1 MAHKKGLLKK
11 YLTDPEE
18 TASSFTNK
26 SPIHD
31 GKTWIIPE
39 TSNSDNEICKEN
51 NGKNESDNSE
61 SVQQVIATTSSIL
74 HPYIVESSG
83 KLTNIIFLNL
93 QYFNF

>member
-18 TASSFTNK
+18 TDSSFTNK

-39 TSNSDNEICKEN
+39 TSNSDNEICEEK
-51 NGKNESDNSE
+51 NGKMNLIIVKVYSKLL
-61 SVQQVIATTSSIL
+61 QL
-74 HPYIVESSG
+74 HHQYYIPT
-83 KLTNIIFLNL
+83 L
-93 QYFNF
+93 

>member
-18 TASSFTNK
+18 TDSSFTNK

-31 GKTWIIPE
+31 GNTWIFPE
-39 TSNSDNEICKEN
+39 TSNSDNQICEEK
-51 NGKNESDNSE
+51 NGRNESDNCE

-83 KLTNIIFLNL
+83 KLANIIFLKL
-93 QYFNF
+93 TIF